1 MIAPSADDVI
11 VFITGGE
18 DVKVLSNAL
27 KVYEGA
33 SSARVN
39 WGKSE
44 ASYRGRD
51 LVELITE
58 GFVLCCLILC

>member
-1 MIAPSADDVI
+1 MI
-11 VFITGGE
+11 VFITRGE

-39 WGKSE
+39 WIKSE
-44 ASYRGRD
+44 ALWAGQ
-51 LVELITE
+51 L
-58 GFVLCCLILC
+58 